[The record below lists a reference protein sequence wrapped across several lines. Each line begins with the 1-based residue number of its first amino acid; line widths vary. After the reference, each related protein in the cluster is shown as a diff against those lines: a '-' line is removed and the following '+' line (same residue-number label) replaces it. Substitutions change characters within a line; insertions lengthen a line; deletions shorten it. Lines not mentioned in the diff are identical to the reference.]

1 MRTQHFLSTLVIGA
15 SLLGGGLAIAPA
27 FAQTAKPVAAT
38 EAKQGMSIARIHEK
52 LTAAGYTKIEKIE
65 RERKDFEVK
74 ATDKNGKRV
83 KLHVDPQTGDVI
95 DSRQKD
101 ENHDEKRDR
110 RSADDSE
117 SK

>member
-38 EAKQGMSIARIHEK
+38 EANQGMSIARIQEK

-95 DSRQKD
+95 DSRVK
-101 ENHDEKRDR
+101 DEKRDR